1 MRRGLQIPG
10 FSFPGVAPDA
20 LFEKVAEI
28 AGAAE
33 DAGFDSLWVMDHFH
47 QLPMLG
53 GGDEPI
59 FEGYTLLAA
68 LAARTSRA
76 RLGTMVTGVTYRNPA
91 MLAKMV
97 TSLDVISRG
106 RAILGIGAAWFEE
119 EHRAYGFDFPPA
131 GERLD
136 RLEET
141 LQVCRAMFRD
151 DRATF
156 EGRHY
161 SIREARN
168 IPRPIQ
174 PGGPKILIGGGGE
187 RRTLRL
193 VAQYADGCNVFGG
206 PDALRHKFSVLERHC
221 ADVGRDPADITKTR
235 LVTLVTGTTQEAAVE
250 RLASLGLGSDP
261 QALVD
266 FVLVGDADRIAEQLA
281 VEAEVGLDG
290 VIVNLADAHDL
301 EAVAI
306 AGRAVRSVFG

>member
-193 VAQYADGCNVFGG
+193 VSQYADGCNVFGG